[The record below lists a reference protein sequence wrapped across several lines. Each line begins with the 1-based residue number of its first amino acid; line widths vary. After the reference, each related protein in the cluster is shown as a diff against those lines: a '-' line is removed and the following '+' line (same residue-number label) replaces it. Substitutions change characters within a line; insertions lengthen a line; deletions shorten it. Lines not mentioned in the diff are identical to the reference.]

1 MSKRLIV
8 SDHAV
13 IRYLERV
20 GGFNIERL
28 RQDIAARL
36 QPFADAGARGVVID
50 KHSFLIDDG
59 EHGPVVVMVLPVA
72 SYPRNLM
79 GGRK

>member
-20 GGFNIERL
+20 GGFNL
-28 RQDIAARL
+28 
-36 QPFADAGARGVVID
+36 
-50 KHSFLIDDG
+50 SLI
-59 EHGPVVVMVLPVA
+59 HI
-72 SYPRNLM
+72 
-79 GGRK
+79 